1 MYKVMKSHWRE
12 ENLYASYPK
21 AEIRFVAASLSL
33 FLSLICLGTY
43 LCIIDYQFII
53 SIAQVFLCW
62 SS

>member
-1 MYKVMKSHWRE
+1 MYKVMKSHRRGGGGE

-53 SIAQVFLCW
+53 SIAQVF
-62 SS
+62 